1 MSLDE
6 PHRLSRGRERLRAHV
21 TTSGML
27 LASAAAPLGFTHATT
42 GSLLDAPRWLQAST
56 AAVSG
61 LLLFSSLLIMRR
73 PRLGRVM
80 ATLGIVGAL
89 GLGSPH
95 LLHAPLAA
103 LATLIAGTTALALL
117 WKVGGPLLVWSR
129 IRRRPIYEGQ
139 AQGAAIVAA
148 VLWLLWTFADVERTL
163 QAAQAAG
170 WVLAVGWA
178 LAVTA
183 ILDIEWA
190 FRNLRHRTHRAIAAL
205 IAVAGAAAVAVALRD
220 DWWSMMSPFAG
231 IALSTAVLLRQPR
244 RLEMEQSSWWEPLL
258 GHPER
263 LLVGTFAILCLVG
276 TMALA
281 LPQSSASGKS
291 IGFIDAAFTSTS
303 AVCVT
308 GLIVRDTPVDFS
320 GFGQVII
327 VLLIQVGGLGI
338 MTFSTAALRAL
349 GRRMSL
355 RHEGAV
361 ASLISTQDRGRLFA
375 TAKQILQLTV
385 VAEAVG
391 ALALTGSFVSHG
403 DGLGAALWRGI
414 FTSVS
419 AFCNAGFALQSNN
432 LVPYQ
437 HSPLVL
443 HVVGVLIILGGL
455 SPLAV
460 FALPAIVK
468 RSPEPISA
476 QARLSLAAAAVL
488 LVVGFLMILTFEW
501 NHSLRGLPRIDRLHN
516 AWFQSVTLRTAGF
529 NSVDIGAARPATL
542 TLMMLWMFI
551 GGSPGG
557 TAGGVKTTTVS
568 VLMLSVI
575 QAIRGQWT
583 LEAFGKTIPERTRTK
598 AAVIVA
604 VAAAT
609 GLGALM
615 AIQLTQ
621 RMPTGLA
628 IFEVVSALGT
638 VGLSIGGTSQ
648 LDGIGKAII
657 IVCMFAGR
665 VGGVTLLM
673 FLSSRQSP
681 PTIVRPE
688 EEIDVG

>member
-1 MSLDE
+1 
-6 PHRLSRGRERLRAHV
+6 
-21 TTSGML
+21 ML
-27 LASAAAPLGFTHATT
+27 LASAAAPIGFAHATT
-42 GSLLDAPRWLQAST
+42 GSLFDAPRWLQAST
-56 AAVSG
+56 AGASA
-61 LLLFSSLLIMRR
+61 LLLLSSLFIMRR
-73 PRLGRVM
+73 PRFGRAM
-80 ATLGIVGAL
+80 ATVGILGAL
-89 GLGSPH
+89 ALGAPQ
-95 LLHAPLAA
+95 LLHAPAAA
-103 LATLIAGTTALALL
+103 LATLIAGTAALALL

-129 IRRRPIYEGQ
+129 VRRRPIYEGQ
-139 AQGAAIVAA
+139 AQGAAIVATI
-148 VLWLLWTFADVERTL
+148 LWLLWTFADVERTL
-163 QAAQAAG
+163 QAAPAVG
-170 WVLAVGWA
+170 WVLAVGWSLLVTAA
-178 LAVTA
+178 LA
-183 ILDIEWA
+183 LEWA
-190 FRNLRHRTHRAIAAL
+190 LRNLRVRFRRATGAL
-205 IAVAGAAAVAVALRD
+205 IALAIACAAAFAFQGNT
-220 DWWSMMSPFAG
+220 WSMTSPFAG
-231 IALSTAVLLRQPR
+231 IALATAILLRQPR

-263 LLVGTFAILCLVG
+263 LLVGTFAVLCLLG
-276 TMALA
+276 TLALA
-281 LPQSSASGKS
+281 LPQSSATGKS

-320 GFGQVII
+320 GFGQWII
-327 VLLIQVGGLGI
+327 LLLIQVGGLGI

-385 VAEAVG
+385 VAEGTG
-391 ALALTGSFVSHG
+391 ALVLTASFMGQG
-403 DGLGAALWRGI
+403 DRLGPALWRGI
-414 FTSVS
+414 FTSIS
-419 AFCNAGFALQSNN
+419 AFCNAGFALQSNS
-432 LVPYQ
+432 LVSYQ
-437 HSPLVL
+437 QSPVVL
-443 HVVGVLIILGGL
+443 HVVGLLIILGGL

-460 FALPAIVK
+460 FAIPAVVK
-468 RSPEPISA
+468 RSAHPVSA

-488 LVVGFLMILTFEW
+488 LVVGFVLILTFEW
-501 NHSLRGLPRIDRLHN
+501 NHSLRGLSGIDRLHN

-529 NSVDIGAARPATL
+529 NSVDIAASRPATL

-568 VLMLSVI
+568 VLMLSVV

-583 LEAFGKTIPERTRTK
+583 LEAFGKTISERTRTK
-598 AAVIVA
+598 AAAIVA

-609 GLGALM
+609 GLLALM

-673 FLSSRQSP
+673 FLSSRQAP

>member
-1 MSLDE
+1 M
-6 PHRLSRGRERLRAHV
+6 
-21 TTSGML
+21 
-27 LASAAAPLGFTHATT
+27 
-42 GSLLDAPRWLQAST
+42 
-56 AAVSG
+56 
-61 LLLFSSLLIMRR
+61 
-73 PRLGRVM
+73 
-80 ATLGIVGAL
+80 
-89 GLGSPH
+89 
-95 LLHAPLAA
+95 
-103 LATLIAGTTALALL
+103 TLIAGTAALSLL

-139 AQGAAIVAA
+139 AQGAAIVAT

-163 QAAQAAG
+163 QAAPAVG
-170 WVLAVGWA
+170 WVLAVVWA
-178 LAVTA
+178 LAVTTL
-183 ILDIEWA
+183 LDVEWA
-190 FRNLRHRTHRAIAAL
+190 FRNLRGRARGAIAVL
-205 IAVAGAAAVAVALRD
+205 IAVVGACVAAFALRGN
-220 DWWSMMSPFAG
+220 WWSTMSPFAG
-231 IALSTAVLLRQPR
+231 IALATAMLLRHPR
-244 RLEMEQSSWWEPLL
+244 RSEMEQSSWWEPLL

-263 LLVGTFAILCLVG
+263 LLVGTFAILCVVG

-308 GLIVRDTPVDFS
+308 GLIVRDTPIDFS

-327 VLLIQVGGLGI
+327 IVLIQVGGLGI

-375 TAKQILQLTV
+375 TARQILQLTV
-385 VAEAVG
+385 IAEAMG
-391 ALALTGSFVSHG
+391 ALVLTASFMSHG
-403 DGLGAALWRGI
+403 DDLGAALWRGV
-414 FTSVS
+414 FTSIS
-419 AFCNAGFALQSNN
+419 AFCNAGFALQSNS

-437 HSPLVL
+437 HSPVVL

-460 FALPAIVK
+460 FSLPAIVK
-468 RSPEPISA
+468 RSAQPISA
-476 QARLSLAAAAVL
+476 QARLSLAAAASL
-488 LVVGFLMILTFEW
+488 LVVGFLLILTFEW
-501 NHSLRGLPRIDRLHN
+501 NYSLRGLSGIDRLHN

-529 NSVDIGAARPATL
+529 NSVDVAASRPSTL

-568 VLMLSVI
+568 ILMLSVV

-609 GLGALM
+609 GLLALM

-638 VGLSIGGTSQ
+638 V
-648 LDGIGKAII
+648 
-657 IVCMFAGR
+657 
-665 VGGVTLLM
+665 
-673 FLSSRQSP
+673 
-681 PTIVRPE
+681 
-688 EEIDVG
+688 